1 MDTTHGANRMGDEHH
16 QAQGGPHGHAV
27 GIVHHHVPYYKIFGL
42 LVILT
47 GVTVA
52 VAFIEI
58 RSEIGKV
65 LLALAIASVKASA
78 VALFF
83 MHLKFEGK
91 LIYLIL
97 IVPLLLCVL
106 LVVALIPDIVYGTTT
121 DRMTHLPGPQPPH

>member
-1 MDTTHGANRMGDEHH
+1 MDTTHGASRIGDGHEE
-16 QAQGGPHGHAV
+16 PHGHTEPMP
-27 GIVHHHVPYYKIFGL
+27 HHKVPYFLIFGL
-42 LVILT
+42 LVLLT
-47 GVTVA
+47 FITVG
-52 VAFIEI
+52 VAFIDI
-58 RSEIGKV
+58 KSEIAKV

-106 LVVALIPDIVYGTTT
+106 LVVALIPDIVYGAPF

>member
-1 MDTTHGANRMGDEHH
+1 MDATTHGTSRIDNG
-16 QAQGGPHGHAV
+16 HGHGTATP
-27 GIVHHHVPYYKIFGL
+27 HHHVPYFLIFGL
-42 LVILT
+42 LVVLT
-47 GVTVA
+47 IVTVA

-58 RSEIGKV
+58 RSEIAKV
-65 LLALAIASVKASA
+65 LLALFIASIKATA

-106 LVVALIPDIVYGTTT
+106 LVVALIPDIVYATPF
-121 DRMTHLPGPQPPH
+121 DRMTPAPGTPGHPIPGE